1 MDLKSVSE
9 FGGLLTLLENLIA
22 RYVDGWLG
30 ELSCPSLRII
40 VVCAWGKHRSRFA
53 LNSVQ
58 HGMEDTYDHMRRL
71 TAVEHLSASG
81 ELFWTIP
88 SFISAFQKLLG
99 SSLGAPWWL

>member
-22 RYVDGWLG
+22 RYVASWLG
-30 ELSCPSLRII
+30 ELSCRSLRII

-58 HGMEDTYDHMRRL
+58 HGMEDTYNHMRRL
-71 TAVEHLSASG
+71 AAVEHLSASG

-88 SFISAFQKLLG
+88 SFISALQKLLA